1 MFDKYDSSK
10 QGGILNNSSLVSKG
24 VSPPRHKGQP
34 PISGKKN
41 ASHQQKSLEKS
52 ILNQKSFDK
61 DYD

>member
-1 MFDKYDSSK
+1 M
-10 QGGILNNSSLVSKG
+10 SKG

-52 ILNQKSFDK
+52 ILNQKSFDEE
-61 DYD
+61 DRYSRGHTIAPVLGRTIQTFV